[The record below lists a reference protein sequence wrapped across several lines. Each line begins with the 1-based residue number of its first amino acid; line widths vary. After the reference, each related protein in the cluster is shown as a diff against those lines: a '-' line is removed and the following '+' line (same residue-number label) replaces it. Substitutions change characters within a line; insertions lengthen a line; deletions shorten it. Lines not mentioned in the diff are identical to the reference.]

1 MITKI
6 KFRELLSSK
15 HQFEPGES
23 HLVFRFRLLNYFL
36 IIGVFFGLLIGFLGD
51 KGLMK
56 IGEIQPV
63 ADYLFAFFNIVLIWY
78 FRQKKTNFSLV
89 AWLFV
94 ISTLLLFIVALISVN
109 TDEARIVWFYI
120 TVYLS
125 YMLLG
130 VRSGLVFTALCI
142 LCIVIPGLFIDLH
155 ISATAIST
163 YVIAL
168 IILSLL
174 SRAHALHVSEYERK
188 LKEQNLLLEKNI
200 QTMNH
205 SLYEA
210 ESANKVKSLFL
221 ANMSHEI
228 RTPMNGV
235 LSMIDVLD
243 KTHLSGQQKL
253 YLNAIQRSGQS
264 LQLLI
269 DDLLD
274 LSKIESGT
282 FELHPVAFNSSEM
295 IDEILEQVAVFF
307 EESSASLKTDIQS
320 DIPDA
325 LFADVVRLKQVIVNL
340 LSNAAKFTPDGEV
353 ELRVSGPCS
362 DSVCKLTFEVKDN
375 GVGIPADKQQTIFE
389 VFQQLSTDRIANK
402 GVGLGLTICNKIIKK
417 MQGKITL
424 VSEEGKGSCF
434 TVEVN
439 LPVVKE
445 KIQEKSSTKH
455 VAASDLKILVVEDDA
470 ISRVA
475 IKTLL
480 SPQSREV
487 VVVENAQ
494 KAINILSDVAAG
506 FCFDVILM
514 DLNLPMISGIEASQ
528 IIKDKQLSD
537 ALIVGMTASAMA
549 GEKDACLA
557 AGMVAVIEK
566 PVCFEALIKVT
577 SSL

>member
-1 MITKI
+1 MKTKI
-6 KFRELLSSK
+6 NFRELFKSK
-15 HQFEPGES
+15 HQFEPAET

-51 KGLMK
+51 QGVMK
-56 IGEIQPV
+56 IGDIQPV
-63 ADYLFAFFNIVLIWY
+63 ADYLFAFFNIFLLWY
-78 FRQKKTNFSLV
+78 FRQKKKNFSLV

-130 VRSGLVFTALCI
+130 VRSGLVFTALCVF
-142 LCIVIPGLFIDLH
+142 CIIIPGLFIDLH

-174 SRAHALHVSEYERK
+174 SRAHALHVSEYEQK

-243 KTHLSGQQKL
+243 KTHLNGQQKL

-282 FELHPVAFNSSEM
+282 FELNPVAFSSCEM
-295 IDEILEQVAVFF
+295 IDEILEQVAIIF
-307 EESSASLKTDIQS
+307 EESSTTLKTSVQS
-320 DIPDA
+320 EIPGA
-325 LFADVVRLKQVIVNL
+325 LYADVVRLKQVIVNL

-353 ELRVSGPCS
+353 EFRVSGPCS
-362 DSVCKLTFEVKDN
+362 DSMCQLIFEVEDN

-417 MQGKITL
+417 MQGDISL

-434 TVEVN
+434 TVQVN

-445 KIQEKSSTKH
+445 EILEKNNTKR
-455 VAASDLKILVVEDDA
+455 VVDRDLRILVVEDDA
-470 ISRVA
+470 ISRLA
-475 IKTLL
+475 IKSLL
-480 SPQSREV
+480 SPQCREV
-487 VVVENAQ
+487 IVVENAQ
-494 KAINILSDVAAG
+494 KAIKLLTDVAAA

-514 DLNLPMISGIEASQ
+514 DLNLPLLGGIEATQ
-528 IIKDKQLSD
+528 IIKDKQFSD
-537 ALIVGMTASAMA
+537 AIIVGMTASMMA
-549 GEKDACLA
+549 GEKDACLS

-566 PVCFEALIKVT
+566 PVDLETIVEIVKNN
-577 SSL
+577 